1 MGEFD
6 FRPMMNKLVKTGKM
20 WKLVVKVRRGGRG
33 GKNTDCIN
41 IKDRSC
47 GMFWPISH
55 SLEESDIYCKE
66 ARSE

>member
-1 MGEFD
+1 MEAGGQGEE
-6 FRPMMNKLVKTGKM
+6 
-20 WKLVVKVRRGGRG
+20 RREGGG
-33 GKNTDCIN
+33 ENTDCIN